1 MTFWGVLHTTRPCV
15 TRFSGR
21 ARSGNRTTHDPVH
34 DVHPLPVFHTEHL
47 HLLVDVVGGAGGEEQ
62 QHEQYHDQSSVAV
75 REVQEGRTGA
85 TKLKKVS
92 YNPFSQQKQSVEYS
106 TILGSIENFRV
117 SSSNI

>member
-21 ARSGNRTTHDPVH
+21 ARSGNRTTHDPVR

-62 QHEQYHDQSSVAV
+62 QHEQYHDQSSPAV
-75 REVQEGRTGA
+75 REVQAGRTGA
-85 TKLKKVS
+85 TKLKKS
-92 YNPFSQQKQSVEYS
+92 F
-106 TILGSIENFRV
+106 I
-117 SSSNI
+117 

>member
-1 MTFWGVLHTTRPCV
+1 MTFLGFLHTTRPCV

-62 QHEQYHDQSSVAV
+62 QRKQDHDQSIPAV
-75 REVQEGRTGA
+75 REDRRGEQA
-85 TKLKKVS
+85 
-92 YNPFSQQKQSVEYS
+92 PQS
-106 TILGSIENFRV
+106 
-117 SSSNI
+117 